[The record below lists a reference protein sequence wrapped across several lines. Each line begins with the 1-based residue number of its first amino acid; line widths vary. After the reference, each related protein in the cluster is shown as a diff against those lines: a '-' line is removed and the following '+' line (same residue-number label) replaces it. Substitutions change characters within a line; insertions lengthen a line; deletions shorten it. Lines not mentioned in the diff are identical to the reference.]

1 MPKIAQFHN
10 QLTKTTQKVAA
21 ACAKCR
27 LENDQRF
34 AICARLY
41 RALLAD
47 LAKAK
52 AYAESVAYEA
62 LRAEQDARN
71 DGRTEHANVAAA
83 ARLLAYVWMDV
94 ATLGTDNLTSASK
107 MLEMAI
113 DHLQLG
119 EEELARES
127 CRIR

>member
-1 MPKIAQFHN
+1 MADFAQFHN
-10 QLTKTTQKVAA
+10 QLKAMTQKVAA
-21 ACAKCR
+21 ACSRCR
-27 LENDQRF
+27 PENDSRIV
-34 AICARLY
+34 ICGCLCN
-41 RALLAD
+41 ALLAD

-52 AYAESVAYEA
+52 NYAEEVAYEA
-62 LRAEQDARN
+62 VRAEQDARN

-94 ATLGTDNLTSASK
+94 ATLGADNLTPASK